1 MNISS
6 FAAHSLPVTRND
18 YSPNQI
24 CQPPFAKLIGNFSR
38 TSCGRPLRRERAAA
52 LFFLFLSSFSFC
64 PLLAF
69 VNGVLLVG
77 GCEMCSSSYRC
88 PLFSRDNRVLVYTS
102 SSVWTRIGGSYGIM
116 LTREFTG
123 FCQGV
128 SAGALLI
135 VPSDMPQKRH
145 QGGVRSGPLTWS
157 DQVSGVTALS
167 VRWMLTRLNSE
178 DRK

>member
-6 FAAHSLPVTRND
+6 FAAHSLPATRND

-52 LFFLFLSSFSFC
+52 LFFPFLSSSSFSFC

-69 VNGVLLVG
+69 VNGVLLLVG
-77 GCEMCSSSYRC
+77 WGGYRC
-88 PLFSRDNRVLVYTS
+88 PLFSRDNRVLVYIS
-102 SSVWTRIGGSYGIM
+102 SLSVNKNRGLVRDSAYQRIHWI
-116 LTREFTG
+116 LP
-123 FCQGV
+123 GV

-145 QGGVRSGPLTWS
+145 QGGADLALLHGQIRSLGSQLYQW
-157 DQVSGVTALS
+157 GE
-167 VRWMLTRLNSE
+167 R
-178 DRK
+178 

>member
-69 VNGVLLVG
+69 VNGVLLVVG
-77 GCEMCSSSYRC
+77 W
-88 PLFSRDNRVLVYTS
+88 L
-102 SSVWTRIGGSYGIM
+102 
-116 LTREFTG
+116 
-123 FCQGV
+123 
-128 SAGALLI
+128 
-135 VPSDMPQKRH
+135 
-145 QGGVRSGPLTWS
+145 GVRCAPVATDAHFLVETTGCWFTPAPQCEQELGARTGLCLPENSLDSARGSQLGPCSLFLQTCHKRDIRVGS
-157 DQVSGVTALS
+157 DLAL
-167 VRWMLTRLNSE
+167 
-178 DRK
+178 